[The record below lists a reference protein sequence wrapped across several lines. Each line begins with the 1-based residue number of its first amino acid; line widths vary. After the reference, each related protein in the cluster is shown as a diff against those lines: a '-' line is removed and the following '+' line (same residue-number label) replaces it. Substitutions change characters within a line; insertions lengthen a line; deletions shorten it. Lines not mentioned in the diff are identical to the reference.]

1 MTSLRDKLK
10 RLHAPNPTEAPERAV
25 TAPPAPEPTPAPV
38 APKSP
43 PVAPKPPPVAPRP
56 APVAPRPAPVAP
68 EPPPL
73 AVEEP
78 RTRGAALED
87 LRARLDRVFA
97 APRRNEAKRQAAR
110 DAEPSRG
117 HHDEVAEPV
126 MRPLGSKR
134 RPARPAD
141 EVAEPVMRPLGSK
154 RRPAQPA
161 DEVAEPVMRP
171 VAPKRGAGREPV
183 SDDPG
188 EASGVGEGGRRG
200 ASPAARAASGPA
212 RRAGGVPRPPDLV
225 EGAVRSG
232 VGDDVRHVWRV
243 LRDESVRAA
252 GAGDYA
258 AAAAAL
264 RDMAA
269 LPSTDAWPF
278 VELARLHEG
287 PLARPDMAA
296 WYLERAI
303 ERAPWN
309 GTLKQNLQR
318 LLVRIADRGQ

>member
-56 APVAPRPAPVAP
+56 AAVAP

-117 HHDEVAEPV
+117 HH
-126 MRPLGSKR
+126 
-134 RPARPAD
+134 
-141 EVAEPVMRPLGSK
+141 
-154 RRPAQPA
+154 